1 MRTGLSGFALSRTE
15 LAVQIREP
23 ATPGRKAASAA
34 FVHDDAASSKLTV
47 NAIKKPGFYCP
58 AFFRSSLLRPL
69 HDLLGPA
76 RHIVKPWK
84 LPALTGGKVLN
95 GGDRQSVVEGNRG
108 GVGVGDGGRLR

>member
-58 AFFRSSLLRPL
+58 AFFRSYLIRPIQALMGTARNRSEEHTSELQSLMRTSYAVSCLKTKNNQ
-69 HDLLGPA
+69 
-76 RHIVKPWK
+76 I
-84 LPALTGGKVLN
+84 
-95 GGDRQSVVEGNRG
+95 
-108 GVGVGDGGRLR
+108 

>member
-58 AFFRSSLLRPL
+58 AFFRSSLLRPIPA
-69 HDLLGPA
+69 LLGTA
-76 RHIVKPWK
+76 RNHFKPWML
-84 LPALTGGKVLN
+84 LPMTGGN
-95 GGDRQSVVEGNRG
+95 GIHGWLVTQAGPYQVQTFKTK
-108 GVGVGDGGRLR
+108 

>member
-58 AFFRSSLLRPL
+58 AFFRSYLLRPIQAL
-69 HDLLGPA
+69 MGTA
-76 RHIVKPWK
+76 RNIFKPWML
-84 LPALTGGKVLN
+84 LPMTGGKGIN
-95 GGDRQSVVEGNRG
+95 GGCGDRKRVVEGNSR
-108 GVGVGDGGRLR
+108 